1 MSEGELMKQK
11 TFEGAFEIAMPAG
24 RIGPHRVSR
33 AWCGFAIGAVLLAA
47 NAVPAFADD
56 NGQIQEIVVTAEKR
70 AESVQNVPL
79 AVSALTGDQLTQMG
93 AVRFEDFALSAPSVS
108 FIDEGPVHDK
118 VVMRGISSGT
128 SFDAQTPS
136 TGYYIDDVPVSSTF
150 TSGGTDLRL
159 FDINHVEVLRGPQGT
174 LYGAGAM
181 GGAIRVITNQ
191 PDFTTFSAL
200 TEVTGAYIASKAGEA
215 DVNAMV
221 NIPLIQDEAAL
232 RVVGTYRH
240 QNGYIDAP
248 MQGLKGI
255 NGGDVAGG
263 RAVLKVTPSEDL
275 TITLTGF
282 YQHDVYDNPNFED
295 LTLNKK
301 PLYGDLTV
309 NSYLPVYEEALTSIG
324 NIVVEYRMPWAT
336 LTSSSSFSHNTTD
349 FVNDNTLSTGI
360 EFNAALGLPAAAQ
373 APYTSG
379 NPENSTNSVEEFRLV
394 STETDPFKWIAGTYF
409 QHQNLVVYRTDTFA
423 PTSVPGSLGIVPIN
437 YFTDTRQTTYALFA
451 EGTYDITPQWQAT
464 LGGRYTYVPT
474 SFYAKVYGAA
484 FGILNPADAL
494 VGNGST
500 PSSDFAPKF
509 ELTYL
514 PTDHTL
520 VYAEIAKGFRP
531 GSANAPLP
539 GVPSR
544 LNPDTLWDYE
554 IGTKTEWADGR
565 LIANAAVYYIDWKGI
580 QVVTSTLTFP
590 NVPYLGNAGTA
601 VSKGAELEL
610 KARPDN
616 AWLFS
621 LSAAYTD
628 ARFTETNATLN
639 VTNGERI
646 AVVPQFSGTFAVD
659 YTHPLSASI
668 NGFAHFDVRYEG
680 DASTGYA
687 LTDQGEYTSAYS
699 IGDLRVGA
707 DFPSGIK
714 ASLFVNNLW
723 DERAQLEIDTSGLCT
738 AIPCAVFNPAVPAKL
753 RALIAQPRTVGLTL
767 SKKF

>member
-1 MSEGELMKQK
+1 MKQK
-11 TFEGAFEIAMPAG
+11 TFRGASEVALPGAG
-24 RIGPHRVSR
+24 ASDRANR
-33 AWCGFAIGAVLLAA
+33 AWCCFAIGGFLAV
-47 NAVPAFADD
+47 AVALPAFADD

-150 TSGGTDLRL
+150 ASGGTDLRL

-191 PDFTTFSAL
+191 PDSTAFSAL

-221 NIPLIQDEAAL
+221 NIPLIENEAAL
-232 RVVGTYRH
+232 RVVGVYSH

-248 MQGLKGI
+248 IQGLKGI
-255 NGGDVAGG
+255 NGGDTAGG
-263 RAVLKVTPSEDL
+263 RAALKVTPSEDL

-282 YQHDVYDNPNFED
+282 YQHDIYANPSIED

-301 PLYGDLTV
+301 PLLGDLTV

-324 NIVVEYRMPWAT
+324 NLLTEYRMPWAT
-336 LTSSSSFSHNTTD
+336 LTSSSSFSHNATE
-349 FVNDNTLSTGI
+349 FINDNTLSTGV
-360 EFNAALGLPAAAQ
+360 EFNAALGLPAVAQ
-373 APYTSG
+373 APYTSA
-379 NPENSTNSVEEFRLV
+379 NPENSYNTVEEIRLV

-409 QHQNLVVYRTDTFA
+409 QHENLVVYRADTFA
-423 PTSVPGSLGIVPIN
+423 PTSIPGSLGITPIN

-451 EGTYDITPQWQAT
+451 EGTYDITSKWQAT
-464 LGGRYTYVPT
+464 LGARYTYVPT

-500 PSSDFAPKF
+500 PSSDFSPKF

-514 PTDHTL
+514 PADHTL

-539 GVPSR
+539 GVPSK
-544 LNPDTLWDYE
+544 LNPDSLWDYE
-554 IGTKTEWADGR
+554 IGAKTEWLDGR

-590 NVPYLGNAGTA
+590 NIPYLGNAGTA

-628 ARFTETNATLN
+628 ARFTENSAALN

-659 YTHPLSASI
+659 YTHSLSASI

-680 DASTGYA
+680 DALTGYA

-738 AIPCAVFNPAVPAKL
+738 AIPCAAFNPAAPAKL
-753 RALIAQPRTVGLTL
+753 RAIIAQPRTVGLTL